1 MKVGKILKSVAS
13 PFIGFV
19 KRHPKAA
26 ATLLGTV
33 IGGTVGAKVKNVAI
47 FLPDDTSPL
56 SRPDQD

>member
-1 MKVGKILKSVAS
+1 MNIGKILKSVTS

-33 IGGTVGAKVKNVAI
+33 IGGTVGAKVKGVAI
-47 FLPDDTSPL
+47 LLPDDTSPL
-56 SRPDQD
+56 SRLDQE